1 MAMTTRSRL
10 QCAKRALLEDVSHL
24 SWFVSA
30 GIGRVDD
37 ERGIV
42 VSIQPG
48 SRARARRRIRELEL
62 RVPLALREVKDVR
75 ARSARRQPSKRR
87 RSAATLTA
95 LRKAA
100 RRRSS

>member
-1 MAMTTRSRL
+1 MTTRSRL
-10 QCAKRALLEDVSHL
+10 LSAKRALLEDISHL

-37 ERGIV
+37 EKGIV
-42 VSIQPG
+42 VSIRPG
-48 SRARARRRIRELEL
+48 SRATARRRIRALEL
-62 RVPLALREVKDVR
+62 RVPLALREVTDVR
-75 ARSARRQPSKRR
+75 ARSARRRPTEPR
-87 RSAATLTA
+87 RSPATLAA